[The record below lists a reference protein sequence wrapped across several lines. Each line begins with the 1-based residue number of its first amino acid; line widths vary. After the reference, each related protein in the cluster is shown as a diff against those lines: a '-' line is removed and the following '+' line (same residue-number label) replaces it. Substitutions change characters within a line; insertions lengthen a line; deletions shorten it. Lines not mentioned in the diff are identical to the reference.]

1 MIGYKKQTN
10 RPPRKAKLWSG
21 LWFWMGG
28 IGLVVLVGVC
38 LLNGCKAPVS
48 EVVVYVAQ
56 DQVYADPILAD
67 FEAETGIHVRALY
80 DSEAVKT
87 VGLVN
92 RLLAERTFP
101 QCDVFWGNEEFHTR
115 RLAAAGVFRQTN
127 GWAAFGY
134 RSRRM
139 IINTNFLTLR
149 QAPKSLLELT
159 NQQWRGRVA
168 LAYPL
173 FGTTA
178 THFAVLRTV
187 WGRERWEQ
195 WCRNLVANDPLVVD
209 GNSVVARLVAKGEAW
224 IGLTDSDDAA
234 MVQRQG
240 APIAVLPMNAETL
253 LIPNTVGVIRNA
265 PHPDAAQRLFSYLLR
280 PEVARRLVQAGAL
293 EGVDP
298 REVTVKTLQPDWDK
312 VLAQFQ
318 ETTRFLK
325 TVFLR

>member
-1 MIGYKKQTN
+1 M
-10 RPPRKAKLWSG
+10 
-21 LWFWMGG
+21 
-28 IGLVVLVGVC
+28 
-38 LLNGCKAPVS
+38 
-48 EVVVYVAQ
+48 
-56 DQVYADPILAD
+56 
-67 FEAETGIHVRALY
+67 
-80 DSEAVKT
+80 
-87 VGLVN
+87 
-92 RLLAERTFP
+92 
-101 QCDVFWGNEEFHTR
+101 
-115 RLAAAGVFRQTN
+115 
-127 GWAAFGY
+127 
-134 RSRRM
+134 
-139 IINTNFLTLR
+139 
-149 QAPKSLLELT
+149 
-159 NQQWRGRVA
+159 
-168 LAYPL
+168 
-173 FGTTA
+173 
-178 THFAVLRTV
+178 
-187 WGRERWEQ
+187 
-195 WCRNLVANDPLVVD
+195 
-209 GNSVVARLVAKGEAW
+209 VARLVAKGEAW